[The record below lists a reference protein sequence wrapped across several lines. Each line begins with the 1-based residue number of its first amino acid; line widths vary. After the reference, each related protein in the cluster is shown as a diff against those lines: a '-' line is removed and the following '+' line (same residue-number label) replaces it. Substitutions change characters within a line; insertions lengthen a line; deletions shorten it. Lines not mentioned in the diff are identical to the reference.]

1 MIDLRLHDMSV
12 RGNGKQRAFTM
23 IEMLIVMAIIALLL
37 TLSLPKYFQGLDRS
51 KESVLMENLHT
62 TRDVI
67 DKFYSDVGRYPES
80 LSELVEKKYLRSVPL
95 DPVTGNSR
103 TWIII
108 PPEPPYKGQ
117 VYDIK
122 SGARGA
128 TRDGRAFGS
137 L

>member
-1 MIDLRLHDMSV
+1 MMGGSTAPRAS
-12 RGNGKQRAFTM
+12 QSAFTM
-23 IEMLIVMAIIALLL
+23 IEMLIVMAIIAVLL
-37 TLSLPKYFQGLDRS
+37 TLALPKYFQGVDRS
-51 KESVLMENLHT
+51 KEAVLMENLHT

-67 DKFYSDVGRYPES
+67 DKFFGDTGRYPES
-80 LSELVEKKYLRSVPL
+80 LSELVEKRYLRNVPV
-95 DPVTGNSR
+95 DPVAGSNR
-103 TWIII
+103 LWIII

-128 TRDGRAFGS
+128 TKDGRPFGS

>member
-1 MIDLRLHDMSV
+1 
-12 RGNGKQRAFTM
+12 M

-80 LSELVEKKYLRSVPL
+80 LSELVEKRYLRSVPV

-128 TRDGRAFGS
+128 TRDGRPFGS

>member
-1 MIDLRLHDMSV
+1 MTSV
-12 RGNGKQRAFTM
+12 KRRGGQNAFTM
-23 IEMLIVMAIIALLL
+23 IEMLIVMAIIAVLL
-37 TLSLPKYFQGLDRS
+37 TLSLPKFFQGVDRS
-51 KESVLMENLHT
+51 KEAVLMENLHS

-67 DKFYSDVGRYPES
+67 DKFYSDTGRYPES
-80 LSELVEKKYLRSVPL
+80 LDELVEKKYLRSVPL

-103 TWIII
+103 TWIIV

-117 VYDIK
+117 VFDIK

-128 TRDGRAFGS
+128 TKDGRAFGS